1 MLQIKHSVIA
11 KHDNQDIIE
20 YQLIAANG
28 FQVNFLNY
36 GGIIRAIYT
45 PDKDG
50 TLANIVS
57 VHEKFEPSNPG
68 HLGAITGRIAG
79 RIDGGKFNLAGIDYQ
94 LALNNNEINNLHG
107 GPFGIDKKIW
117 NVTELHDGVEL
128 TYFSPD
134 GECGF
139 PANVNFKVNYRIT
152 ADYQLSIEYFASC
165 DAPTI
170 INLTNHSYFDLSGSI
185 DALRMELQV
194 PAQSFAEINPS
205 GCVTG
210 KISNVAG
217 TAFDFRQAKALGK
230 NIFQNEL
237 QLKLA
242 KQGYDHPFLLDQN
255 AIIKLSDP
263 INGRSLAITT
273 NEDCCVVYSANF
285 RPVKHSGL
293 CLETQ
298 KMPNAINWPE
308 YREQVIF
315 TPAKPYYSYCKWQ
328 FGVLNEKE

>member
-117 NVTELHDGVEL
+117 NITKLHDGVEL
-128 TYFSPD
+128 TYFSPA

-170 INLTNHSYFDLSGSI
+170 INLTNHSYFDLSGGT

-210 KISNVAG
+210 KISNVAS

-230 NIFQNEL
+230 DIFQNEL
-237 QLKLA
+237 QLELA
-242 KQGYDHPFLLDQN
+242 KQGYDHPFLLDKN

-315 TPAKPYYSYCKWQ
+315 TPTKPYYSYCKWQ

>member
-11 KHDNQDIIE
+11 QHDNQDIIE

-134 GECGF
+134 SECGF

-230 NIFQNEL
+230 DIFQNEL
-237 QLKLA
+237 QLELA
-242 KQGYDHPFLLDQN
+242 KQGYDHPFMLDQD
-255 AIIKLSDP
+255 AVIKLSDP
-263 INGRSLAITT
+263 INKRFLHITT
-273 NEDCCVVYSANF
+273 SENCCVVYSANF
-285 RPVKHSGL
+285 RPIKHSGL

-308 YREQVIF
+308 YMEQVIF
-315 TPAKPYYSYCKWQ
+315 TPTKPYYSYSNWQ
-328 FGVLNEKE
+328 FGVLNEK

>member
-117 NVTELHDGVEL
+117 NITKLHDGVEL
-128 TYFSPD
+128 TYFSPA

-152 ADYQLSIEYFASC
+152 ADYQLSIEYFANC

-170 INLTNHSYFDLSGSI
+170 INLTNHSYFDLSAGTN
-185 DALRMELQV
+185 ALRMELQV

-210 KISNVAG
+210 KISNVAS

-230 NIFQNEL
+230 DIFQNEL
-237 QLKLA
+237 QLELA
-242 KQGYDHPFLLDQN
+242 KQGYDHPFLLDKN

-315 TPAKPYYSYCKWQ
+315 TPTKPYYSYCKWQ

>member
-1 MLQIKHSVIA
+1 MLQIKHSAIA
-11 KHDNQDIIE
+11 RHDNHDIIE

-45 PDKDG
+45 PDKNG
-50 TLANIVS
+50 MLENIVS

-79 RIDGGKFNLAGIDYQ
+79 RIDGGKFNLAGVDYQ

-117 NVTELHDGVEL
+117 NVTELNDGVEL
-128 TYFSPD
+128 TYFSPA

-152 ADYQLSIEYFASC
+152 TDYQLSIEYFASC

-170 INLTNHSYFDLSGSI
+170 INLTNHSYFDLSAGTN
-185 DALRMELQV
+185 ALRMELQV

-210 KISNVAG
+210 KISNVTG
-217 TAFDFRQAKALGK
+217 TAFDFRQTKALGK
-230 NIFQNEL
+230 DIFKSEL
-237 QLKLA
+237 QLELA
-242 KQGYDHPFLLDQN
+242 KQGYDHPFLLDQD

-263 INGRSLAITT
+263 INGRSLEITT

-315 TPAKPYYSYCKWQ
+315 TPTKPYYSYCKWQ

>member
-1 MLQIKHSVIA
+1 MLQIKHSIIA
-11 KHDNQDIIE
+11 QHDNQDIIE

-230 NIFQNEL
+230 DIFQNEL
-237 QLKLA
+237 QLELA
-242 KQGYDHPFLLDQN
+242 KQGYDHPFMLDQN
-255 AIIKLSDP
+255 AKIKLSDP
-263 INGRSLAITT
+263 INGRSLEITT

-315 TPAKPYYSYCKWQ
+315 TPTKPYYSYCKWQ